1 MQSAGYT
8 GLDALGMAAADDA
21 GSLAT
26 GVTSLFLTQEPNLST
41 AESSISQPPVSG
53 DVNTPSAPPEIEP
66 SPLVERHGNL
76 WSQYHTLDPA
86 AIAPLEQAILHC
98 RVRAYDQ
105 SKAILDAFPP
115 ELKHHPVVAFER
127 YQIYWL
133 DWKLKDCLNV
143 LQEAIAWAE
152 AHGKVDDASG
162 IYTLLRMSL
171 GRAEVLVHG
180 DFSKA
185 RDSLREIKRWLD
197 KNPIY
202 EYTDVQVSY
211 TVSACHEP
219 LLMTSS

>member
-1 MQSAGYT
+1 
-8 GLDALGMAAADDA
+8 MAAADDTDR
-21 GSLAT
+21 LAT
-26 GVTSLFLTQEPNLST
+26 DVNSLFLTQEPNLST
-41 AESSISQPPVSG
+41 AEPSISQP
-53 DVNTPSAPPEIEP
+53 APLEIEP
-66 SPLVERHGNL
+66 SPFIERHGNL

-86 AIAPLEQAILHC
+86 AIAPLEQAILYC

-115 ELKHHPVVAFER
+115 ELKYHPVIAFER

-143 LQEAIAWAE
+143 LREATAWAE

-162 IYTLLRMSL
+162 ICTLLRMSL
-171 GRAEVLVHG
+171 ARAEVLVHG

-185 RDSLREIKRWLD
+185 RDSLREIKRWLV
-197 KNPIY
+197 NTPIY

-211 TVSACHEP
+211 TVSAFREP
-219 LLMTSS
+219 FYRQVHRFNVSFSITSCF